1 MYSIVT
7 TFTAVVF
14 ILHVLGDWA
23 KTTRDTMKR
32 HMQMTATAN
41 GMVEGDYV
49 VENKILKMICQFLM
63 IIVRIGCFSE

>member
-1 MYSIVT
+1 MYSIVS

-41 GMVEGDYV
+41 GMVEGEYV
-49 VENKILKMICQFLM
+49 VENKIL
-63 IIVRIGCFSE
+63 